1 MNGVPGPIRFLWSEY
16 HQLCDSQHGVWP
28 FDCMRMCTC
37 VCVLFQTSIVDKKP
51 KTGAT
56 NEGKWQPDSQLECVK
71 GFSCP
76 WWISIHLGRLYH
88 NTIDAAHVRRCGH
101 RLNHTRGK
109 EEKNSMLFQF
119 YHSPLYFLMWWEFT
133 FFLLA
138 LCVRMCVQKQWILCY
153 LKLRYALTQPKVL
166 IWCYSLSLD
175 TNRVIGAF

>member
-1 MNGVPGPIRFLWSEY
+1 
-16 HQLCDSQHGVWP
+16 
-28 FDCMRMCTC
+28 MCLVQSGFCEVNTTSSVTLNTGYDLLIVC
-37 VCVLFQTSIVDKKP
+37 VCVRVCVCSFRPPSLTRNLKR
-51 KTGAT
+51 AR
-56 NEGKWQPDSQLECVK
+56 NAGKWQPDSQLECVK

-88 NTIDAAHVRRCGH
+88 NTIDAAHVRRRRH